1 MSSLNHNDILPQQ
14 TTQGSQA
21 QQQSS
26 AIINDSNQWANIPE
40 ELKERQQWAVSGASK
55 APLYLKNGK
64 VIGAKSNDPTTWMT
78 FDNACTFAWNNRD
91 RVTSHTDKHGIEVK
105 QQGYSIGYM
114 LSADDPFTCIDLDIK
129 DATNCKDASQRTT
142 PDQYDRYW
150 AMVQAFNSYT
160 ETSRSGKGFHIW
172 VKGNIGVGCRRDH
185 VEVYSQERYIIC
197 TGQRLEAKPIIEAQ
211 ELLNNMVSQMR
222 GTGKSERFQLVEL
235 QEDEPDDVVIDKA
248 MNAGNGQKFNELYMG
263 RWQQFD
269 YPSQSEADFA
279 LMSMFCFYSESNEQ
293 CRRLFRMSELGKRD
307 KAVKDERYLNST
319 LKSIRARQEKEKK
332 DTDALMQRF
341 SNMTVKGLTIS
352 EWSSKFENDKL
363 SEPQK
368 PIRTNKFVPTNLSD
382 VMNRPPMEWFVHGVL
397 PKKGLATIYGLPATG
412 KSFLMLDL
420 LFAICKGEEW
430 FGMKTKQSKVA
441 YINLE
446 DIHGMGNRLHA
457 YQERK
462 GLIPDN
468 DFLNYEIS
476 LNFKEKDHVEELINS
491 IKEYAPNCGL
501 VCIDTLA
508 QSANGIDENSST
520 DMGMVIGKLKK
531 LSSELNCL
539 VLIVHHS
546 GKTRESGPRGH
557 SSLLGAVDCAIEV
570 SSDASA
576 TKKWNITKSKNGANN
591 IQQQFY
597 LEPVPLGM
605 DEDGNP
611 ISSAVVAPVGINHN
625 KILKDQNED
634 EKRILQV
641 INDNPNSLQKDWG
654 DILGFEKAKMSKQ
667 KKSLIGKGFLTEND
681 KTVILTPKGLEL
693 LKI

>member
-1 MSSLNHNDILPQQ
+1 MNSLNHTPILPQQ

-26 AIINDSNQWANIPE
+26 AIINNSNQWVNLPD
-40 ELKERQQWAVSGASK
+40 ELKERAQWVVADKNKTPYQCNGSK
-55 APLYLKNGK
+55 ASPTDPSTWTDFNTACAY
-64 VIGAKSNDPTTWMT
+64 AKQHHFN
-78 FDNACTFAWNNRD
+78 
-91 RVTSHTDKHGIEVK
+91 
-105 QQGYSIGYM
+105 IGYV
-114 LSADDPFTCIDLDIK
+114 LSANDPFTCIDLDIK
-129 DATNCKDASQRTT
+129 ADTPQEQCDRASSIIKT
-142 PDQYDRYW
+142 
-150 AMVQAFNSYT
+150 FNSYT
-160 ETSRSGKGFHIW
+160 EYSQSGKGFHIW
-172 VKGNIGVGCRRDH
+172 VYGNIGKGLRRDN
-185 VEVYSQERYIIC
+185 VEIYSQERFIIC
-197 TGQRLEAKPIIEAQ
+197 TGNTFKSEPINERS
-211 ELLNNMVSQMR
+211 ELLNNMVTQLSPLNL
-222 GTGKSERFQLVEL
+222 TSDIELVEKEEV
-235 QEDEPDDVVIDKA
+235 EDDKVIVEKL
-248 MNAGNGQKFNELYMG
+248 MRQSNAEKFNNLCSGNWKAYS
-263 RWQQFD
+263 F
-269 YPSQSEADFA
+269 PSQSEADLA

-293 CRRLFRMSELGKRD
+293 CRRLFRTTALGKRE
-307 KAVKDERYLNST
+307 KATKNDTSLNYM
-319 LKSIRARQEKEKK
+319 LKKIRARQEKEKK
-332 DTDALMQRF
+332 ETDALIQKF
-341 SNMTVKGLTIS
+341 SNMKVKGLTIS
-352 EWSSKFENDKL
+352 EWSSKFKNEELLN
-363 SEPQK
+363 PQK
-368 PIRTNKFVPTNLSD
+368 HISTNKFVPTNLLD

-446 DIHGMGNRLHA
+446 DIHGMGNRLRA
-457 YQERK
+457 YQARK
-462 GLIPDN
+462 GSIPTN

-546 GKTRESGPRGH
+546 GKIQGSGMRGH
-557 SSLLGAVDCAIEV
+557 SSLLGAVDCAIEI
-570 SSDASA
+570 SSDGST
-576 TKKWNITKSKNGANN
+576 TKKWNIAKSKNGANN

-611 ISSAVVAPVGINHN
+611 ISSAVVTPVINIQAMNNHN
-625 KILKDQNED
+625 KDSKGDANKD
-634 EKRILQV
+634 KRILQV
-641 INDNPNSLQKDWG
+641 IHDNPASPQKHWAEL
-654 DILGFEKAKMSKQ
+654 LGFSPDTMTKQ
-667 KKSLIGKGFLTEND
+667 KNRLIKNGFLTENG
-681 KTVILTPKGLEL
+681 KTVTLTPKGLDL
-693 LKI
+693 LKIYL

>member
-1 MSSLNHNDILPQQ
+1 MNSLNRTHILPQQ

-26 AIINDSNQWANIPE
+26 AIINNSNQWVNLPD
-40 ELKERQQWAVSGASK
+40 ELKERAQWVVADKNKTPYQCNGSK
-55 APLYLKNGK
+55 ASPTDPSTWTDFNTACAY
-64 VIGAKSNDPTTWMT
+64 AKQHHFN
-78 FDNACTFAWNNRD
+78 
-91 RVTSHTDKHGIEVK
+91 
-105 QQGYSIGYM
+105 IGYV
-114 LSADDPFTCIDLDIK
+114 LSANDPFTCIDLDIK
-129 DATNCKDASQRTT
+129 TDTPQEQCDRASSIIKT
-142 PDQYDRYW
+142 
-150 AMVQAFNSYT
+150 FNSYT
-160 ETSRSGKGFHIW
+160 EYSQSGKGFHIW
-172 VKGNIGVGCRRDH
+172 VYGNIGKGLRRDN
-185 VEVYSQERYIIC
+185 VEIYSQERLIIC
-197 TGQRLEAKPIIEAQ
+197 TGNTFKSEPIKYKKDI
-211 ELLNNMVSQMR
+211 LDNMVSQLQDDK
-222 GTGKSERFQLVEL
+222 GKFEPLPDQPEI
-235 QEDEPDDVVIDKA
+235 ETDESIMEKA
-248 MNAGNGQKFNELYMG
+248 WNAGNKEKFQALWFAELDTNLQAIG
-263 RWQQFD
+263 LD
-269 YPSQSEADFA
+269 HSQADLSLIQMLA
-279 LMSMFCFYSESNEQ
+279 FYTNNNDQLIRLWHKSN
-293 CRRLFRMSELGKRD
+293 LGKRI
-307 KAVKDERYLNST
+307 KANRKDYIEST
-319 LKSIRARQEKEKK
+319 IRKARQYQAHDEYEANIGKK
-332 DTDALMQRF
+332 IADNLLARY
-341 SNMTVKGLTIS
+341 NA
-352 EWSSKFENDKL
+352 
-363 SEPQK
+363 QK
-368 PIRTNKFVPTNLSD
+368 PIGINKFIPTKLLD
-382 VMNRPPMEWFVHGVL
+382 VMNRPPMEWFVQGVL
-397 PKKGLATIYGLPATG
+397 PKKGLAAIYGLPATG

-491 IKEYAPNCGL
+491 IKEYSPNCGL

-546 GKTRESGPRGH
+546 GKIQGSGMRGH
-557 SSLLGAVDCAIEV
+557 SSLLGAVDCAIEI
-570 SSDASA
+570 SSNGS
-576 TKKWNITKSKNGANN
+576 TKKWNIAKSKNGAND
-591 IQQQFY
+591 IERQFH

-611 ISSAVVAPVGINHN
+611 ISSAVVTPVIDIQAMNNHN
-625 KILKDQNED
+625 KILEDQNEE

-641 INDNPNSLQKDWG
+641 IYDNPNSKQKDWG
-654 DILGFEKAKMSKQ
+654 EILGFEKAYQMTRTKDA
-667 KKSLIGKGFLTEND
+667 LIKKGFLTENG
-681 KTVILTPKGLEL
+681 KTVTLTQKGLDL

>member
-1 MSSLNHNDILPQQ
+1 MNSLNHTPILPQQ

-26 AIINDSNQWANIPE
+26 AIINNSNQWVNLPD
-40 ELKERQQWAVSGASK
+40 ELKERAQWVVADKNKTPYQCNGRKAS
-55 APLYLKNGK
+55 PT
-64 VIGAKSNDPTTWMT
+64 DPSTWT
-78 FDNACTFAWNNRD
+78 DFHTACTYA
-91 RVTSHTDKHGIEVK
+91 K
-105 QQGYSIGYM
+105 QHDFNIGYV
-114 LSADDPFTCIDLDIK
+114 LSAHDPFTCIDLDIK
-129 DATNCKDASQRTT
+129 ADTPQEQLDRASSIIKT
-142 PDQYDRYW
+142 
-150 AMVQAFNSYT
+150 FNSYT
-160 ETSRSGKGFHIW
+160 EYSQSGKGFHIW
-172 VKGNIGVGCRRDH
+172 VYGNIGKGRRRDN
-185 VEVYSQERYIIC
+185 VEIYSQERFIIC
-197 TGQRLEAKPIIEAQ
+197 TGNTLKSEPIKYKKDILDNIVSQLHDDKGQFEPLPDQPQIESDESIIERAW
-211 ELLNNMVSQMR
+211 
-222 GTGKSERFQLVEL
+222 
-235 QEDEPDDVVIDKA
+235 
-248 MNAGNGQKFNELYMG
+248 NAGNKEKFQALWNAELDTDLQVIG
-263 RWQQFD
+263 RD
-269 YPSQSEADFA
+269 HSQDDLSLIQMLA
-279 LMSMFCFYSESNEQ
+279 FYTNNNEQ
-293 CRRLFRMSELGKRD
+293 LIRLWHLSNLGQRE
-307 KAVKDERYLNST
+307 KAKINSYIEST
-319 LKSIRARQEKEKK
+319 IRKARQFQAHDEYEAQIGKK
-332 DTDALMQRF
+332 IADNLLARYN
-341 SNMTVKGLTIS
+341 S
-352 EWSSKFENDKL
+352 
-363 SEPQK
+363 QK

-382 VMNRPPMEWFVHGVL
+382 VMKRPPMEWFVHGVL

-546 GKTRESGPRGH
+546 GKIQGSGMRGH
-557 SSLLGAVDCAIEV
+557 SSLLGAVDCAIEI
-570 SSDASA
+570 SSNGS
-576 TKKWNITKSKNGANN
+576 TKKWNIAKSKNGAND
-591 IQQQFY
+591 IERQFH
-597 LEPVPLGM
+597 LEPIPLGM

-611 ISSAVVAPVGINHN
+611 ISSAVVTPVIDIQAMNNHN
-625 KILKDQNED
+625 KILEDQNEE

-641 INDNPNSLQKDWG
+641 IYDNPNSKQKDWG
-654 DILGFEKAKMSKQ
+654 EILGFEKPYQMTRTKDA
-667 KKSLIGKGFLTEND
+667 LIKKGFLTENG
-681 KTVILTPKGLEL
+681 KTVTLTQKGLDL

>member
-26 AIINDSNQWANIPE
+26 AIINNSNQWVNLPD
-40 ELKERQQWAVSGASK
+40 ELKERAQWVIADKNKTPYQCNGRKAS
-55 APLYLKNGK
+55 PT
-64 VIGAKSNDPTTWMT
+64 DPSTWT
-78 FDNACTFAWNNRD
+78 DFHTACTYA
-91 RVTSHTDKHGIEVK
+91 K
-105 QQGYSIGYM
+105 QHDFNIGYV
-114 LSADDPFTCIDLDIK
+114 LSAHDPFTCIDLDIK
-129 DATNCKDASQRTT
+129 ADTPQEQLDRASSIIKT
-142 PDQYDRYW
+142 
-150 AMVQAFNSYT
+150 FNSYT
-160 ETSRSGKGFHIW
+160 EYSQSGKGFHIW
-172 VKGNIGVGCRRDH
+172 VYGNIGKGRRRDN
-185 VEVYSQERYIIC
+185 VEIYSQERFIIC
-197 TGQRLEAKPIIEAQ
+197 TGNTLKSEPIKYKKDILDNIVSQLHDDKGQFEPLPDQPQIESDESIIERAW
-211 ELLNNMVSQMR
+211 
-222 GTGKSERFQLVEL
+222 
-235 QEDEPDDVVIDKA
+235 
-248 MNAGNGQKFNELYMG
+248 NAGNKEKFQALWNAELDTDLQVIG
-263 RWQQFD
+263 RD
-269 YPSQSEADFA
+269 HSQDDLSLIQMLA
-279 LMSMFCFYSESNEQ
+279 FYTNNNEQ
-293 CRRLFRMSELGKRD
+293 LIRLWHLSNLGQRE
-307 KAVKDERYLNST
+307 KAKINSYI
-319 LKSIRARQEKEKK
+319 KSTIRKARQNQAHDEYEAQIGKK
-332 DTDALMQRF
+332 IADNLLARYN
-341 SNMTVKGLTIS
+341 S
-352 EWSSKFENDKL
+352 
-363 SEPQK
+363 QK
-368 PIRTNKFVPTNLSD
+368 PIRTNKFVPTNLLD

-446 DIHGMGNRLHA
+446 DIYGMGNRLHA

-546 GKTRESGPRGH
+546 GKTQGSGLRGH
-557 SSLLGAVDCAIEV
+557 SSLLGAVDCAIEI
-570 SSDASA
+570 SSDGST

-597 LEPVPLGM
+597 LEPVSLGM
-605 DEDGNP
+605 DEEGNP
-611 ISSAVVAPVGINHN
+611 ISSAVVTPVINIQAMNNHN
-625 KILKDQNED
+625 KDSKGDANKD
-634 EKRILQV
+634 KRILQV
-641 INDNPNSLQKDWG
+641 IHDNPTSPQKHWAEL
-654 DILGFEKAKMSKQ
+654 LGFNPDTMTKQ
-667 KKSLIGKGFLTEND
+667 KNRLIKNGFLTENG
-681 KTVILTPKGLEL
+681 KTVTLTLKGLDL

>member
-1 MSSLNHNDILPQQ
+1 MNSLNHTPILPQQ

-21 QQQSS
+21 PQQTS
-26 AIINDSNQWANIPE
+26 IINNSNLWANIPE
-40 ELKERQQWAVSGASK
+40 ELKERAQWVVADKSKTPYQCNGRKAS
-55 APLYLKNGK
+55 PT
-64 VIGAKSNDPTTWMT
+64 DPSTWT
-78 FDNACTFAWNNRD
+78 DFNTACTYA
-91 RVTSHTDKHGIEVK
+91 K
-105 QQGYSIGYM
+105 QHHFNIGYV
-114 LSADDPFTCIDLDIK
+114 LSANDPFTCIDLDIK
-129 DATNCKDASQRTT
+129 ADTTQEQRDRASSIIKT
-142 PDQYDRYW
+142 
-150 AMVQAFNSYT
+150 FNSYT
-160 ETSRSGKGFHIW
+160 EYSQSGKGFHIW
-172 VKGNIGVGCRRDH
+172 VYGNIGKGCRRDN
-185 VEVYSQERYIIC
+185 VEIYSQERFIIC
-197 TGQRLEAKPIIEAQ
+197 TGNTFKSEPINERS
-211 ELLNNMVSQMR
+211 ELLNNMVTQLSPLNL
-222 GTGKSERFQLVEL
+222 TSDIELVEKEEV
-235 QEDEPDDVVIDKA
+235 EDDNVIVEKL
-248 MNAGNGQKFNELYMG
+248 MRQSNAEKFNNLCSG
-263 RWQQFD
+263 NWKD
-269 YPSQSEADFA
+269 YSFPSQSEADLA

-293 CRRLFRMSELGKRD
+293 CRRLFRMSGLGKRE
-307 KAVKDERYLNST
+307 KAITDNKYLNST
-319 LKSIRARQEKEKK
+319 LKLIRTRQEKEKK

-341 SNMTVKGLTIS
+341 SNKTVKGLTIS
-352 EWSSKFENDKL
+352 EWSSKFENDEL
-363 SEPQK
+363 LNPQK
-368 PIRTNKFVPTNLSD
+368 PISTNKFVPTNLSD
-382 VMNRPPMEWFVHGVL
+382 VMNRPPMEWFVQGVL

-446 DIHGMGNRLHA
+446 DIHGMGNRLRA
-457 YQERK
+457 YQARK

-546 GKTRESGPRGH
+546 GKIQGSGMRGH
-557 SSLLGAVDCAIEV
+557 SSLLGAVDCAIEI
-570 SSDASA
+570 SSNGS
-576 TKKWNITKSKNGANN
+576 TKKWNIAKSKNGAND
-591 IQQQFY
+591 IERQFH
-597 LEPVPLGM
+597 LEPIPLGM

-611 ISSAVVAPVGINHN
+611 ISSAVVTPVIDIQAMNNHN
-625 KILKDQNED
+625 KILEDQNEE

-641 INDNPNSLQKDWG
+641 IYDNPNSKQKDWG
-654 DILGFEKAKMSKQ
+654 EILGFEKPYQMTRTKDA
-667 KKSLIGKGFLTEND
+667 LIKKGFLTEND
-681 KTVILTPKGLEL
+681 KTVTLTQKGLDL

>member
-1 MSSLNHNDILPQQ
+1 MNSLNHTPILPQQ

-26 AIINDSNQWANIPE
+26 AIINNSNQWVNLPD
-40 ELKERQQWAVSGASK
+40 ELKERAQWVVADKNKTPYQCNGRKAS
-55 APLYLKNGK
+55 PT
-64 VIGAKSNDPTTWMT
+64 DPSTWT
-78 FDNACTFAWNNRD
+78 DFHTACTYA
-91 RVTSHTDKHGIEVK
+91 K
-105 QQGYSIGYM
+105 QHDFNIGYV
-114 LSADDPFTCIDLDIK
+114 LSAHDPFTCIDLDIK
-129 DATNCKDASQRTT
+129 ADTPQEQLDRASSIIKT
-142 PDQYDRYW
+142 
-150 AMVQAFNSYT
+150 FNSYT
-160 ETSRSGKGFHIW
+160 EYSQSGKGFHIW
-172 VKGNIGVGCRRDH
+172 VYGNIGKGRRRDN
-185 VEVYSQERYIIC
+185 VEIYSQERFIIC
-197 TGQRLEAKPIIEAQ
+197 TGNTLKSEPIKYKKDILDNIVSQLHDDKGQFEPLPDQPQIESDESIIERAW
-211 ELLNNMVSQMR
+211 
-222 GTGKSERFQLVEL
+222 
-235 QEDEPDDVVIDKA
+235 
-248 MNAGNGQKFNELYMG
+248 NAGNKEKFQALWNAELDTNLQVIG
-263 RWQQFD
+263 RD
-269 YPSQSEADFA
+269 HSQDDLSLIQMLA
-279 LMSMFCFYSESNEQ
+279 FYTNNNEQ
-293 CRRLFRMSELGKRD
+293 LIRLWHLSNLGQRE
-307 KAVKDERYLNST
+307 KAKINSYIEST
-319 LKSIRARQEKEKK
+319 IRKARQFQAHDEYEAQIGKK
-332 DTDALMQRF
+332 IADNLLARYN
-341 SNMTVKGLTIS
+341 S
-352 EWSSKFENDKL
+352 
-363 SEPQK
+363 QK

-382 VMNRPPMEWFVHGVL
+382 VMKRPPMEWFVHGVL

-546 GKTRESGPRGH
+546 GKIQGSGMRGH
-557 SSLLGAVDCAIEV
+557 SSLLGAVDCAIEI
-570 SSDASA
+570 SSNGS
-576 TKKWNITKSKNGANN
+576 TKKWNIAKSKNGAND
-591 IQQQFY
+591 IERQFH

-611 ISSAVVAPVGINHN
+611 ISSAVVTPVINIQAMNNHN
-625 KILKDQNED
+625 KDSKGDANKD
-634 EKRILQV
+634 KRILQV
-641 INDNPNSLQKDWG
+641 IHDNPASPQKHWAEL
-654 DILGFEKAKMSKQ
+654 LGFNPDTMTKQ
-667 KKSLIGKGFLTEND
+667 KNRLIKNGFLTENG
-681 KTVILTPKGLEL
+681 KTVTLTLKGLDL